1 MLKVGITLHW
11 HVLLKETCFSL
22 VLVES
27 CSIQLI
33 IKITA
38 IVFGFGLG
46 FLLLF
51 IYLFFKYRASV
62 MLGMKNLCGE

>member
-1 MLKVGITLHW
+1 MLKVGITLFW
-11 HVLLKETCFSL
+11 HVLLKETCYSL

-27 CSIQLI
+27 RSIQLI

-46 FLLLF
+46 FFFFFLNTELL
-51 IYLFFKYRASV
+51 
-62 MLGMKNLCGE
+62 

>member
-1 MLKVGITLHW
+1 MLKVGITLFW
-11 HVLLKETCFSL
+11 HVLLKETCYSL

-27 CSIQLI
+27 RSIQLI

-46 FLLLF
+46 FF
-51 IYLFFKYRASV
+51 FFFFKYRTSV